1 MDKNDYITV
10 IKRRNIIFL
19 CILAWLLIIA
29 IITLTTA
36 LIEENRKLNEITEFE
51 PIKEGIC
58 VYVEYPNSYT
68 GDIPIPNYLLVYD
81 YETDKIIEVDVFD
94 EVVYVRINVGDT
106 ILYCVDYNYTDADFL
121 NVIKES

>member
-1 MDKNDYITV
+1 MGKKKKFDLSLFVN
-10 IKRRNIIFL
+10 
-19 CILAWLLIIA
+19 ILAVIVCLFLFIMLTITTGEKAKLEA
-29 IITLTTA
+29 IT
-36 LIEENRKLNEITEFE
+36 RFE

-58 VYVEYPNSYT
+58 VYVEYPNSYD
-68 GDIPIPNYLLVYD
+68 GDVPVPDYLLVYD

-121 NVIKES
+121 NVVKQN